1 MKRENVV
8 DKSRRNR
15 YHRLDFPLTMTTRAI
30 FVPLGDSP
38 IFTFLVYLKGHLQCF
53 KKTKQNTTLKI
64 ILQKCQ
70 RNVTYFLD
78 NR

>member
-8 DKSRRNR
+8 DKSRRNK

-38 IFTFLVYLKGHLQCF
+38 VFTFLVYLKGHLQHF
-53 KKTKQNTTLKI
+53 LKNTHLKSSCKNVKETLPI
-64 ILQKCQ
+64 S
-70 RNVTYFLD
+70 
-78 NR
+78 